1 MSSPLRVFFQ
11 FSITFSRVAWSIL
24 DCARRTSTF
33 LSCAFREQED
43 DQAARLTI
51 LRPRVARAQ
60 KINQAPYPH
69 SSKLAR
75 LVPWEW
81 HPCWFHCGRRARPC
95 YFPEPLFRRSGQGC
109 PRLRESDE
117 HSFIVRVLRARR
129 APGRFLRSLLREQG
143 ISTGVIPSHLLGR
156 VLLGV
161 SKITITGQGK
171 IRFTPLMRVFKIPRF
186 LDVNRFESQAVES
199 PID

>member
-1 MSSPLRVFFQ
+1 MWVTLIGSHSAYLPNPLPLLKM
-11 FSITFSRVAWSIL
+11 VAWSIL
-24 DCARRTSTF
+24 DRAHFSRPPTGTSRHAISPSKGLPIF
-33 LSCAFREQED
+33 LTS
-43 DQAARLTI
+43 RL
-51 LRPRVARAQ
+51 
-60 KINQAPYPH
+60 
-69 SSKLAR
+69 
-75 LVPWEW
+75 
-81 HPCWFHCGRRARPC
+81 GG
-95 YFPEPLFRRSGQGC
+95 GQGC
-109 PRLRESDE
+109 PLLRASNE